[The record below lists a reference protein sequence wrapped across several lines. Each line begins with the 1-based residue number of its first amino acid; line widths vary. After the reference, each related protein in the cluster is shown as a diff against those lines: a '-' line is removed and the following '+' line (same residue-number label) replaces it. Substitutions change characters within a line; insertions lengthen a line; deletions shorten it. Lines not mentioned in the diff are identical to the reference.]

1 MKVNTKTLIAL
12 LQNKET
18 HPAAFALIR
27 TILYQTF
34 IHHHHHINPD
44 DLKLQQQK
52 VIKLLLA
59 CINSINISSN
69 TTSSSSSTTSTNT
82 NNINDETLHTIAS
95 IIANT
100 LGRHL
105 SHGFAIICL
114 QLFDQTTQKNE
125 YDLAVKLA
133 KEIDKIIKNNKANHK
148 HSIAVLKLEEK
159 FGSEVSRLSPEY
171 DKLTAATNNEAQ
183 KSRKLVLDTLLN
195 ILSNIYLVKFL
206 LLEREQKVNH
216 LSNSVGEFFSEN
228 PKHHHERLI
237 QQNTRRIQEVLQLY
251 WGKFEVSI
259 FKKLDPVL
267 QLFIKWKILLSTTL
281 NKLDNTPQEH
291 LATLTSMLETQATTL
306 HTYWHHTKSNK
317 IPTAKLLECF
327 DVWENTLSKLLSRQT
342 DTKTQSTSSQFT
354 DSKITLFSPKQ
365 KEKGKK
371 EEKKPLLEKHS
382 PNTDDTNTKV
392 DSSEESASSSSSSEQ
407 KL

>member
-1 MKVNTKTLIAL
+1 MKINTKTLIAL

-44 DLKLQQQK
+44 DLKQQQQK

-59 CINSINISSN
+59 CITSLNTSN
-69 TTSSSSSTTSTNT
+69 TTSSSSSTTSTST
-82 NNINDETLHTIAS
+82 NSINNETLHTIAC

-105 SHGFAIICL
+105 SHSFVIISL
-114 QLFDQTTQKNE
+114 KLFDQTTQSYN
-125 YDLAVKLA
+125 YNLAVKLA
-133 KEIDKIIKNNKANHK
+133 KEIDEIIKNNKANHK
-148 HSIAVLKLEEK
+148 HSIAVLKLEEE

-183 KSRKLVLDTLLN
+183 KSRKQVLDTLLN

-206 LLEREQKVNH
+206 LLEREQKVKH

-228 PKHHHERLI
+228 PKFNEKSI
-237 QQNTRRIQEVLQLY
+237 QRNISRIIDVSQLY
-251 WGKFEVSI
+251 WGKFEISQ
-259 FKKLDPVL
+259 FKDLTPLL
-267 QLFIKWKILLSTTL
+267 QLFIKWQTLLSTILKKL
-281 NKLDNTPQEH
+281 NDIPQEH
-291 LATLTSMLETQATTL
+291 LATLTSMLETQTTTL
-306 HTYWHHTKSNK
+306 NTYWHHTKSNK

-327 DVWENTLSKLLSRQT
+327 DVWENTLSKLLSQQT
-342 DTKTQSTSSQFT
+342 DTKTQSTSSHFA
-354 DSKITLFSPKQ
+354 DSKSTLFSPKP
-365 KEKGKK
+365 KEKGKE

-382 PNTDDTNTKV
+382 PNTDDANTKV
-392 DSSEESASSSSSSEQ
+392 DSSEESTSSSNPSEQ